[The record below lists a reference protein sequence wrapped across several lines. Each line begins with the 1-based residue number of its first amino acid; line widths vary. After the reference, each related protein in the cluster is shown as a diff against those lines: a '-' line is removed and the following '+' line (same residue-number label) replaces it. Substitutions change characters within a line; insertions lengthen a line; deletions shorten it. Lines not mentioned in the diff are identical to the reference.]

1 MESEPAASA
10 SASSFDMRGAPPTV
24 SVKTEEEDGWVQV
37 EKKNKKHKKRRKRG
51 DSDQADRSRRRRRRC
66 ANEENEDERKTPC
79 EVAELPPRRERKT
92 P

>member
-37 EKKNKKHKKRRKRG
+37 EKKIRNTKREEREVILIKRTDHAAAGEDAQMKKMKTSGRRLAR
-51 DSDQADRSRRRRRRC
+51 
-66 ANEENEDERKTPC
+66 
-79 EVAELPPRRERKT
+79 
-92 P
+92 